1 MKRVCEPGL
10 CELFGCEPRVFQK
23 KFLNSMRGEV
33 FFVIFLKQFLLRK
46 NIKGGGGRAKIL
58 KFGLNLQK
66 L

>member
-23 KFLNSMRGEV
+23 KIFGQYAGGGV
-33 FFVIFLKQFLLRK
+33 FCHFFKQFLLRK
-46 NIKGGGGRAKIL
+46 NIKGGGAKIL

-66 L
+66 M